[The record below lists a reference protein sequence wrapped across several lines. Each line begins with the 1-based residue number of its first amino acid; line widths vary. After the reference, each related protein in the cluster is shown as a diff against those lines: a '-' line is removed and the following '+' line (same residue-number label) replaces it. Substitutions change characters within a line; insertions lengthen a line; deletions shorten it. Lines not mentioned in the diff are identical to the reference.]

1 MAFYN
6 LCDAIRVFNR
16 TNQESGFTMKRFLSQ
31 PLLILLTIFLS
42 CKEKAVDPTKRVRP
56 VTLQVVVSG
65 ASYDLSWEP
74 NRVVCVTS
82 PCPDL
87 ADVEA
92 QEYEVQI
99 AKSELGAFQT
109 YRTLDA
115 DEKSIRIPASEMGEQ
130 VVARIVSKNEGA
142 PPANSNLIMAS
153 TAFLSQSA
161 YYPGFGFLE
170 DVSGG
175 DVTPD
180 GAKATYTGLIQETP
194 GTYATPLY
202 VATLQNEQ
210 PITKKLVNRQGA
222 GASFSPDGN
231 QLAYPSKTENGII
244 LYDMTTATART
255 LPVADVT
262 RIGSVAWSP
271 DGQWLAYTTVSNEE
285 SRLWKIATS
294 GGSAT
299 PLTPVLPVRESNYIR
314 QSFLDWSPDG
324 QFIAVSRARNDNDQ
338 WRATVSL
345 YSPDGRGELSYFE
358 TQPGWIDTHPSFSPN
373 GKMLAFLSSR
383 TDRLANAYSL
393 WVRDLTTG
401 QVRQIKMLPGLNP
414 SEEYAPR
421 WVGNERLI
429 FSAVVQGK
437 KGYYSVFL

>member
-1 MAFYN
+1 
-6 LCDAIRVFNR
+6 
-16 TNQESGFTMKRFLSQ
+16 MKRFLSQ
-31 PLLILLTIFLS
+31 PLLMLLTIFLS

-56 VTLQVVVSG
+56 VTLQIGVSG
-65 ASYDLSWEP
+65 AFYDLSWEP
-74 NRVVCVTS
+74 NRVVCVTA

-92 QEYEVQI
+92 QEYAVQI
-99 AKSELGAFQT
+99 AKSELGTFQT
-109 YRTLDA
+109 YRILDA

-130 VVARIVSKNEGA
+130 IVARIVSKNKGT
-142 PPANSNLIMAS
+142 PSVNSNLVMAS

-180 GAKATYTGLIQETP
+180 GAKATYTGLVQETP
-194 GTYATPLY
+194 GTYVTPLY

-210 PITKKLVNRQGA
+210 PIAKKLVNRQGA
-222 GASFSPDGN
+222 GASFSPDGK
-231 QLAYPSKTENGII
+231 QLAYPSRTENGII
-244 LYDMTTATART
+244 VYDLAAETSRT
-255 LPVADVT
+255 LPVADAS

-271 DGQWLAYTTVSNEE
+271 DGQWLAYTTVSSEE

-324 QFIAVSRARNDNDQ
+324 KSIAVSRARTDNSNDN
-338 WRATVSL
+338 WRTTVSL
-345 YSPDGRGELSYFE
+345 YSPDGRGELSHFE

-383 TDRLANAYSL
+383 TDGLTKSYSL

-401 QVRQIKMLPGLNP
+401 QVRQIKLLPGLNP
-414 SEEYAPR
+414 SGEFAPR

>member
-1 MAFYN
+1 
-6 LCDAIRVFNR
+6 
-16 TNQESGFTMKRFLSQ
+16 MKRFLSQ
-31 PLLILLTIFLS
+31 PLLLLLTILLS

-56 VTLQVVVSG
+56 VMLQIVVSG
-65 ASYDLSWEP
+65 AFYDLSWEP
-74 NRVVCVTS
+74 NRVVCITS

-92 QEYEVQI
+92 QEYAVQI
-99 AKSELGAFQT
+99 AKSELGTFHT
-109 YRTLDA
+109 YRILDA

-130 VVARIVSKNEGA
+130 IVARIVSKNEGA
-142 PPANSNLIMAS
+142 PPVNSNLVMAS

-170 DVSGG
+170 DVFGG

-180 GAKATYTGLIQETP
+180 GTKSTYSTFVQETP
-194 GTYATPLY
+194 GTYVTPLY
-202 VATLQNEQ
+202 IANLQNEQ
-210 PITKKLVNRQGA
+210 PITKTLVNRQGA
-222 GASFSPDGN
+222 GAVFSPDGK
-231 QLAYPSKTENGII
+231 QLAYPSGTENGIMV
-244 LYDMTTATART
+244 YDLVTEMSRT
-255 LPVADVT
+255 LPVADAT
-262 RIGSVAWSP
+262 RIVSIAWSP

-285 SRLWKIATS
+285 SRLWKIATA
-294 GGSAT
+294 GGTAT
-299 PLTPVLPVRESNYIR
+299 ALTPVLPVRESNYIR
-314 QSFLDWSPDG
+314 RSLVDWSPDG
-324 QFIAVSRARNDNDQ
+324 QFIAVSRARNANVNDQ

-383 TDRLANAYSL
+383 TDHLAKSYSL

-401 QVRQIKMLPGLNP
+401 QVRQIKLLPGLNP
-414 SEEYAPR
+414 SEEFAPR